1 MLADMQARLA
11 RSAYDALGIEAG
23 EAAPTEIRAA
33 FFELAKTYHPQ
44 KFARMSPEIQRL
56 ANEVF
61 LALRA
66 AHDQLARRAAPT
78 RASQQLP
85 TLKTSAPELVRS
97 GGSRPNAAPVI
108 ARTATPVAGTQ
119 QPVIARTATP
129 VAGAQPRTNQPQ
141 APSPAIAPGTV
152 RGVPPAN
159 AQPAAR
165 PSNAPPPAS
174 SSLGAGTQRGAAVPP
189 ASSQPIARPTPMPT
203 NTRPT
208 AQSAPLRKAT
218 PAAGVPTTGSGARP
232 AVPPAQPAATQV
244 EPELAGV
251 YDLLQR
257 GQWEAARTTL
267 NALIALQPRPRY
279 RALLAYSHGRE
290 AQLSRRID
298 EARVDL
304 HNALE
309 IDPELQVAKTAL
321 AELFTRRK

>member
-1 MLADMQARLA
+1 MQARLA

-23 EAAPTEIRAA
+23 DANPAEVRSA
-33 FFELAKTYHPQ
+33 FFELAKTFHPQ

-61 LALRA
+61 LSLRA
-66 AHDQLARRAAPT
+66 AHDQLARRAPPNRPSGAFN
-78 RASQQLP
+78 A
-85 TLKTSAPELVRS
+85 LKTPAPELIRPTVP
-97 GGSRPNAAPVI
+97 SRPATSPNVV
-108 ARTATPVAGTQ
+108 ARPNL
-119 QPVIARTATP
+119 PP
-129 VAGAQPRTNQPQ
+129 S
-141 APSPAIAPGTV
+141 PSPAITPGTV
-152 RGVPPAN
+152 RGVPPAGGQT
-159 AQPAAR
+159 APR
-165 PSNAPPPAS
+165 PNAPPAPTT
-174 SSLGAGTQRGAAVPP
+174 SLGAGTQRGPAVPP
-189 ASSQPIARPTPMPT
+189 TSTQPIQRPNTVPRAPTPSMPI
-203 NTRPT
+203 
-208 AQSAPLRKAT
+208 RKVT
-218 PAAGVPTTGSGARP
+218 PPGGVPTTGPRP
-232 AVPPAQPAATQV
+232 AVAATPTTAKPATPATQV